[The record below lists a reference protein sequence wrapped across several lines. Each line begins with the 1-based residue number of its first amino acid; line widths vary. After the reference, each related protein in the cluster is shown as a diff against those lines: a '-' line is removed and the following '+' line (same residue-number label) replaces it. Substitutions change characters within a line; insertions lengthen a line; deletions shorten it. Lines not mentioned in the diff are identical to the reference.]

1 MIPALRDNVTVVRH
15 PWSLLSPS
23 VVGVSLRR
31 PQSFSSHQVAKV
43 SMDVLSM
50 KMRRYQL
57 LPLLQPLAWPSLSEN
72 AILNEVTLDSPSCAG
87 YEDIWNSRAN
97 FSGWEV

>member
-15 PWSLLSPS
+15 PWSPLSPS

-31 PQSFSSHQVAKV
+31 PQSSSSRQVAKV

-50 KMRRYQL
+50 KM
-57 LPLLQPLAWPSLSEN
+57 SLS
-72 AILNEVTLDSPSCAG
+72 APASTSA
-87 YEDIWNSRAN
+87 
-97 FSGWEV
+97 SGSAEFERECDLE